1 MVKKRVTLVLII
13 ERHNVK
19 SSQRIR
25 AVYARAFATE
35 GPVVT
40 IADGIPFGASG
51 APRV

>member
-40 IADGIPFGASG
+40 IADAIPFGASG